1 LEILDVR
8 PLSPA
13 LYPKGKGGDTIPF
26 SSDAQAFCR
35 DAQAFCSDAQA
46 FCRDEISLRKGI
58 CRIIDA
64 KYRPDGGDYSDKKLM
79 MMWEGGF
86 GRGKD

>member
-13 LYPKGKGGDTIPF
+13 LSPKGKGGDTIPF
-26 SSDAQAFCR
+26 S
-35 DAQAFCSDAQA
+35 SDAQA